1 MAKTQCPECQ
11 AKYTIKPS
19 RVEQIVGQ
27 TVTCKVCSARFTV
40 ELLPTRSVEQTLE
53 ESEETEAQETKA
65 PTRKYKRRSQAEIRQ
80 EHIDHLASRFREHH
94 QTLVEIDAAE
104 EPSVDAVKQWVHTV
118 LQDCLGYDEQGI
130 VTDVIYRNSQIDMVI
145 HDEPEAPPKFLY
157 CIKDTR
163 SSLNQDIV
171 NQVKS
176 DVFALGIPFA
186 VVTNG
191 DVWRFFRADKL
202 DGESRFVEIANIP
215 ILDEDGVSDT
225 DAEELYLLSKRALQ
239 RGDTEKTS
247 HQIAAL
253 QPHRIT
259 EALFE
264 TSVLSK
270 INRTLSQNYKA
281 EAGVNVNIA
290 SEILQQKIEAILTT
304 SNL

>member
-11 AKYTIKPS
+11 ARYTIKPS

-40 ELLPTRSVEQTLE
+40 ELLPTPPTEQHE
-53 ESEETEAQETKA
+53 ESEEADTQETKT

-80 EHIDHLASRFREHH
+80 EYIDNLATRFREHH
-94 QTLVEIDAAE
+94 QTLIEIDAAE
-104 EPSVDAVKQWVHTV
+104 KPSVATVRDWVYQV
-118 LQDCLGYDEQGI
+118 LIHCFDYTEQDI
-130 VTDVIYRNSQIDMVI
+130 VTDVLYGDSRIDMLV
-145 HDEPEAPPKFLY
+145 HENTEDPPKILFNILNTRRSLTHKLVEK
-157 CIKDTR
+157 IKKDT
-163 SSLNQDIV
+163 
-171 NQVKS
+171 
-176 DVFALGIPFA
+176 FALGAPFA
-186 VVTNG
+186 VLTNG
-191 DVWRFFRADKL
+191 GIWRFFRADKL

-270 INRTLSQNYKA
+270 INRTLSQNYKT

-290 SEILQQKIEAILTT
+290 PEILQQKIEEILTT

>member
-19 RVEQIVGQ
+19 RIEQIVGKN
-27 TVTCKVCSARFTV
+27 VSCKVCSARFAV
-40 ELLPTRSVEQTLE
+40 ELLPTPELPIDDIE
-53 ESEETEAQETKA
+53 ENDSQETTTK
-65 PTRKYKRRSQAEIRQ
+65 KYKRRTQAEIRQ
-80 EHIDHLASRFREHH
+80 EHIDHLATCFREHH
-94 QTLVEIDAAE
+94 QALIEIDAAE
-104 EPSVDAVKQWVHTV
+104 EQSIDAVKQWVHTV
-118 LQDCLGYDEQGI
+118 LQECLGYDEQGI
-130 VTDVIYRNSQIDMVI
+130 VADVIYRDSQIDMVV

-157 CIKDTR
+157 CIRDTHC
-163 SSLNQDIV
+163 SLNQEIV
-171 NQVKS
+171 NQVKQ

-186 VVTNG
+186 VITNG
-191 DVWRFFRADKL
+191 GIWRFFRADKL

-253 QPHRIT
+253 QPYRIT

-264 TSVLSK
+264 SSVLSK
-270 INRTLSQNYKA
+270 INRTLSQNYKS
-281 EAGVNVNIA
+281 ESGVNVNI
-290 SEILQQKIEAILTT
+290 SPEVLQQKIEEILTT